1 MQATAK
7 KSFYVLGEL
16 VEIVVSSAETN
27 GTFCVLRQYSQP
39 GGGPPPHVHAKEDE
53 FFTVLEGEFEIFDGN
68 AWQPVDQSQSAFT
81 LRGNPH
87 TFRNRGS
94 KMGCIQ
100 ATCVP
105 GGLDLY
111 LEELSRLSMPP
122 VMEEV
127 VRISDPYG
135 ISFLPPPPVLESAPV

>member
-1 MQATAK
+1 MSHAK
-7 KSFYVLGEL
+7 KQFHVFGEL
-16 VEIVVSSAETN
+16 VEILVTSAETN
-27 GTFCVLRQYSQP
+27 GSFCVLRQYSAP
-39 GGGPPPHVHAKEDE
+39 GGGPPPHVHSREDE
-53 FFTVLEGEFEIFDGN
+53 FFTVLEGEYEIFDGTT
-68 AWQPVDQSQSAFT
+68 WHPVAASENTFT

-94 KMGCIQ
+94 SVGCMQ
-100 ATCVP
+100 TTVVP

-127 VRISDPYG
+127 VRLSAPYG
-135 ISFLPPPPVLESAPV
+135 IQFLPPLTA